1 MEGMEL
7 IGQICIL
14 RTIHY
19 RTRKRDCCG
28 ALCHI
33 DKYGA
38 TFKLKTVFAI
48 SITFLIMVKVSVP
61 VMVSAR
67 MVSNVVFRIVGV
79 QQFVIYSP

>member
-7 IGQICIL
+7 VGQICIL

-33 DKYGA
+33 DKI
-38 TFKLKTVFAI
+38 KTVFAI
-48 SITFLIMVKVSVP
+48 SITFVIMVKVSVP

>member
-7 IGQICIL
+7 VGQFISS
-14 RTIHY
+14 RRSTY

-48 SITFLIMVKVSVP
+48 SITFVIMVKVSIP

-67 MVSNVVFRIVGV
+67 MVSNVVFRIAGV
-79 QQFVIYSP
+79 Q